1 MMVMASS
8 GWVAWAA
15 LVTLALGMATG
26 QESEAGVKRPEQFA
40 ENLLKCAQ
48 DQNVPFDIC
57 LRMIMEDLRS
67 QMTVGF
73 PEFGLGPTEPLSIR
87 NLEFLSKPQFSG
99 AVRVN
104 AEFTNV
110 VVEGLSKFETLDVKA
125 DLVNRNL
132 FIKIRV
138 PDIRI
143 RGFYQTEGK
152 ALIVTLKGDGPFTA
166 NVKEAVGQGFSRIVE
181 IGPPDN
187 RSLSV
192 VDTDI
197 DFTIGDLKI
206 ELRNLFGGKYP
217 ALAKTTND
225 FLNLNSG
232 RIIEE
237 IKPQIKFEVTRLFQ
251 TVMAQAFS
259 KLPIEHFLEQIQ
271 QAPRSNRSLKSLTG
285 QGRFKASATPRRQRP
300 GTVLDILSNR
310 RIPSSRRF

>member
-1 MMVMASS
+1 MV
-8 GWVAWAA
+8 GRLCLA
-15 LVTLALGMATG
+15 LMGCCTLALAQQTDQPQVQPQTQPQSG
-26 QESEAGVKRPEQFA
+26 KRPEQFA

-48 DQNVPFDIC
+48 EGNVPFDIC

-67 QMTVGF
+67 QMHVGF
-73 PEFGLGPTEPLSIR
+73 PEFGLGPTEPFNIK
-87 NLEFLSKPQFSG
+87 NIKFLSKPQLSG

-110 VVEGLSKFETLDVKA
+110 VVEGLSQFETLDVKA

-132 FIKIRV
+132 FIKIAV

-143 RGFYQTEGK
+143 RGFYQAEGK
-152 ALIVTLKGDGPFTA
+152 ALVVTIKGDGPFTA
-166 NVKEAVGQGFSRIVE
+166 NLKDAVGQGFSRIVE

-197 DFTIGDLKI
+197 DFNVGDLKI
-206 ELRNLFGGKYP
+206 ELRNLFDGKYP
-217 ALAKTTND
+217 VLAKTTNE

-259 KLPIEHFLEQIQ
+259 KLPIEQFLAKIQ
-271 QAPRSNRSLKSLTG
+271 QAPRSNRSLKS
-285 QGRFKASATPRRQRP
+285 FKAAATPRRARP
-300 GTVLDILSNR
+300 AVLVPILNR
-310 RIPSSRRF
+310 RPQLRLNRRRF